1 MHIEK
6 ELKSAATLPI
16 YTNTA
21 LILLQFSIGMMMKSV
36 GVISFALDT
45 VIDLFIAFIC
55 LVGIIHAAKPA
66 SSKHPYG
73 YGKAENIANLFV
85 AIAIFGTAA
94 LLVYEASVN
103 LMKNHQ
109 IGHIWMGVA
118 VLIFTAVVNFIVYRY
133 LLEKAENLESTTL
146 HAQAVN
152 LKIDAVTSIAI
163 AAGLV
168 IIYFSAFTF
177 IDPIIAILIVG
188 ALIKTGYDILKSSL
202 SELMD
207 RRLPDT
213 DEKDI
218 MQIIRDHSERFVGFQ
233 KLKSRRSGRHRHI
246 EVHLVMCKSQSLL
259 SAHEISRTL
268 EEGIRR
274 KFPDSTVVIKTEP
287 CTVLHADCKGKCSAA
302 HTKGYMAGYIVRDQE
317 PKQG

>member
-1 MHIEK
+1 MHVEK
-6 ELKSAATLPI
+6 ELKSAAVLPI

-21 LILLQFSIGMMMKSV
+21 LILLQFSIGLMMKSV
-36 GVISFALDT
+36 GVVSFALDT

-66 SSKHPYG
+66 SAKHPYG

-94 LLVYEASVN
+94 LLIYEAAVN
-103 LMKNHQ
+103 LMKSHQ
-109 IGHIWMGVA
+109 ISHIWLGVA
-118 VLIFTAVVNFIVYRY
+118 VLIVSAGVNFTVARY
-133 LLEKAENLESTTL
+133 LFKQAGILESTTL
-146 HAQAVN
+146 YAQGVN

-168 IIYFSAFTF
+168 IIYFTSLTF
-177 IDPIIAILIVG
+177 IDPVIAILIIG
-188 ALIKTGYDILKSSL
+188 ALIKTGYDILKSAL

-213 DEKDI
+213 DENDI
-218 MQIIRDHSERFVGFQ
+218 MQIIRDHSERFIGFQ

-246 EVHLVMCKSQSLL
+246 EVHLVMCKSQSIL

-268 EEGIRR
+268 EEGIKR
-274 KFPDSTVVIKTEP
+274 KFPDSTVVIRTEP
-287 CTVLHADCKGKCSAA
+287 CTVLHADCKGTCSTA
-302 HTKGYMAGYIVRDQE
+302 HAKGYMAGFEAADKRR
-317 PKQG
+317 KQG